1 MSRSLIFLCNEN
13 PRLYRHFNKLELQMQ
28 KNIKLN
34 DSAAPIVMAEFFM
47 HFCFNEFMFTDILYS
62 VYVTYLQV
70 LFKTKRID

>member
-1 MSRSLIFLCNEN
+1 
-13 PRLYRHFNKLELQMQ
+13 
-28 KNIKLN
+28 
-34 DSAAPIVMAEFFM
+34 M